1 MRQRNMLDILAE
13 AIMEA
18 ARKDEKVK
26 DIIKEILEFDNV
38 DDKSI
43 FTFNA
48 RLARFLEDAK
58 DDGCECDHDAFQ
70 KQMDDTTPNHLN
82 CKSVIDDVSSRSAMT
97 GKSYDDND
105 LSSGMAVIDGH
116 NLSPNEIAFEEH
128 CMDRF
133 DEDAWL
139 ADHNLSAPEDGHDAA

>member
-1 MRQRNMLDILAE
+1 MRQRSMLDILAE

-38 DDKSI
+38 DDKTI

-58 DDGCECDHDAFQ
+58 DDGC
-70 KQMDDTTPNHLN
+70 DDDISNDIA
-82 CKSVIDDVSSRSAMT
+82 VIDD
-97 GKSYDDND
+97 DIP
-105 LSSGMAVIDGH
+105 SGMAVIDGH

-128 CMDRF
+128 CMNRF
-133 DEDAWL
+133 NEDEWL
-139 ADHNLSAPEDGHDAA
+139 ADHNLTRPDGKS